1 MKSTKKVAQILKGYT
16 KMNNE
21 NLQKMFVEDA
31 PQQVDELENVRSLSN
46 YVIDLQKLEEEI
58 IKEETLLK
66 QKKERADK
74 ISSEVIPEIMESM
87 KLKTLK
93 LQDGS
98 AIEVKEVYG
107 ATILVANRERAY
119 QWLRDNDLGDLIKN
133 EITVSFGYGEDTK
146 ASEYTSLA
154 ESKGYQPSQI
164 LKVEPMTLKALYRER
179 VEAKQDLPSEHFNL
193 FKGNRT
199 KITRSK

>member
-1 MKSTKKVAQILKGYT
+1 MS
-16 KMNNE
+16 NE

-31 PQQVDELENVRSLSN
+31 PQQVDEIENVRSLSN
-46 YVIDLQKLEEEI
+46 YVIDLQKIEGEI
-58 IKEETLLK
+58 EKEEALLK

-98 AIEVKEVYG
+98 AIEVKEIYS
-107 ATILVANRERAY
+107 ATIPVANRERAY

-133 EITVSFGYGEDTK
+133 EVTVSFGRGEDTK
-146 ASEYTSLA
+146 ANEYASLA
-154 ESKGYQPSQI
+154 KSNGYQPSQK

>member
-1 MKSTKKVAQILKGYT
+1 MRKEKLMS
-16 KMNNE
+16 NE
-21 NLQKMFVEDA
+21 NLQKQFVEDA
-31 PQQVDELENVRSLSN
+31 PQQVNELENVRSLSN

-58 IKEETLLK
+58 TKEETLLK

-98 AIEVKEVYG
+98 AIEVKEVYS
-107 ATILVANRERAY
+107 ATIPVANREGAFK
-119 QWLRDNDLGDLIKN
+119 WLRDNDLGDLIKN
-133 EITVSFGYGEDTK
+133 EVTVSFGRGEDNK
-146 ASEYTSLA
+146 ASNYANLA
-154 ESKGYQPSQI
+154 RENGFEPAQK
-164 LKVEPMTLKALYRER
+164 LKVEPMTLKAEYRSR
-179 VEAKQDLPSEHFNL
+179 VEKGLDLPSEHFNL
-193 FKGNRT
+193 FKGNKT

>member
-1 MKSTKKVAQILKGYT
+1 MS
-16 KMNNE
+16 NE
-21 NLQKMFVEDA
+21 NLQKRFVEDA

-58 IKEETLLK
+58 TKEESLLK

-74 ISSEVIPEIMESM
+74 ISAEVIPEIMESM

-98 AIEVKEVYG
+98 AIEVKEIYS
-107 ATILVANRERAY
+107 ATIPVANREGAY
-119 QWLRDNDLGDLIKN
+119 QWLRENDLGDLIKN
-133 EITVSFGYGEDTK
+133 EVTVSFGRGEDNK
-146 ASEYTSLA
+146 ASEYANLA
-154 ESKGYQPSQI
+154 KGNGFEPTQK
-164 LKVEPMTLKALYRER
+164 LKVEPMTLKALFRER
-179 VEAKQDLPSEHFNL
+179 SEKNEELPSEHFNL
-193 FKGNRT
+193 FKGNKT

>member
-1 MKSTKKVAQILKGYT
+1 MS
-16 KMNNE
+16 NE

-58 IKEETLLK
+58 TKEESLLK

-74 ISSEVIPEIMESM
+74 ISAEVIPEIMESM

-98 AIEVKEVYG
+98 AIEVKDIYS
-107 ATILVANRERAY
+107 ATIPVANREGAY
-119 QWLRDNDLGDLIKN
+119 QWLRENDLGDLIKN
-133 EITVSFGYGEDTK
+133 EITVSFGRGEDNK

-154 ESKGYQPSQI
+154 EGKGYQPSQK

>member
-1 MKSTKKVAQILKGYT
+1 MRKEKLMS
-16 KMNNE
+16 NE
-21 NLQKMFVEDA
+21 NLQKQFVEDA
-31 PQQVDELENVRSLSN
+31 PQQVNELENVRSLSN
-46 YVIDLQKLEEEI
+46 YVIDLQKLEGEI
-58 IKEETLLK
+58 AKEEALLK

-74 ISSEVIPEIMESM
+74 ISAEVIPEIMESM

-98 AIEVKEVYG
+98 AIEVKEVYS
-107 ATILVANRERAY
+107 ATIPVANRESAY

-133 EITVSFGYGEDTK
+133 EITVSFGRGEDDK
-146 ASEYTSLA
+146 ATQYASLA
-154 ESKGYQPSQI
+154 EGQGYQPQQK

-179 VEAKQDLPSEHFNL
+179 AESGQDLPSEHFNL
-193 FKGNRT
+193 FKGNKT

>member
-1 MKSTKKVAQILKGYT
+1 M
-16 KMNNE
+16 NE
-21 NLQKMFVEDA
+21 NLQKMFVDDA

-58 IKEETLLK
+58 TKEESLLK

-74 ISSEVIPEIMESM
+74 ISAEVIPEIMESM

-98 AIEVKEVYG
+98 AIEVKEIYS
-107 ATILVANRERAY
+107 ATIPVTNRERAY

-133 EITVSFGYGEDTK
+133 EVTVSFGRGEDTK
-146 ASEYTSLA
+146 ANEYASLA
-154 ESKGYQPSQI
+154 KSNGYQPSQK

>member
-1 MKSTKKVAQILKGYT
+1 MSKEKIKVFTGSGSF
-16 KMNNE
+16 NPSE
-21 NLQKMFVEDA
+21 DLQQKFVEDA
-31 PQQVDELENVRSLSN
+31 PQQVNELENVRSLSN

-58 IKEETLLK
+58 TKEETLLK

-98 AIEVKEVYG
+98 AIEVKEVYS
-107 ATILVANRERAY
+107 ATIPVANRERAY
-119 QWLRDNDLGDLIKN
+119 QWLRENDLGDLIKN
-133 EITVSFGYGEDTK
+133 EITVSFGRGEDDK

-154 ESKGYQPSQI
+154 QSKGYQPSQK

-193 FKGNRT
+193 FKGNKT

>member
-1 MKSTKKVAQILKGYT
+1 MRKEKLMS
-16 KMNNE
+16 NE
-21 NLQKMFVEDA
+21 NLQKQFVEDA
-31 PQQVDELENVRSLSN
+31 PQQVNELENVRSLSN
-46 YVIDLQKLEEEI
+46 YVIDLQKLEGEI
-58 IKEETLLK
+58 EKEEALLK

-98 AIEVKEVYG
+98 AIEVKEVYS
-107 ATILVANRERAY
+107 ATIPVANREGAY
-119 QWLRDNDLGDLIKN
+119 QWLRENDLGDLIKN
-133 EITVSFGYGEDTK
+133 EITVSFGRGEDDK
-146 ASEYTSLA
+146 ATQYASLA
-154 ESKGYQPSQI
+154 EGQGYQPQQK

-179 VEAKQDLPSEHFNL
+179 AESGQDLPSEHFNL
-193 FKGNRT
+193 FKGNKT